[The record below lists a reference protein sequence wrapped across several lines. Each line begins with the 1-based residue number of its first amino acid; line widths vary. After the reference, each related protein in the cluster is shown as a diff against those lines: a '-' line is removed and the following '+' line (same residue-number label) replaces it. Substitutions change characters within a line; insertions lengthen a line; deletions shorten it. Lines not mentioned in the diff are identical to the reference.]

1 MCRGHMS
8 ANRDKERMAVELTVI
23 TGMSGAGKSQAMG
36 VFEDAGWYVVDN
48 LPPRLLTDLA
58 RLFVTEGHVARAAVV
73 CDIRGGAFFADLGEQ
88 LQITATQLGVTP
100 RILFLEA
107 RDEILLNRYRE
118 TRRRHPLAGAGTVHE
133 GIRQERAILGDIREV
148 AEVVIDTS
156 DLTIWDLRRTI
167 VESMIDPEARQRMQV
182 LFVSFGFKHG
192 APSDADLIFDVR
204 FITNP
209 HYIPEFAPLT
219 GLDAGV
225 ADFVFSAPEAKGFLP
240 RVESL
245 LDFLLPAYLAE
256 GKSHLVIGIGCTG
269 GRHRS
274 VAISERL
281 AQRYRGRPQFE
292 VGVSHRDIGRSTL
305 LAPED
310 ADLSQGA
317 D

>member
-1 MCRGHMS
+1 MCRGHAL
-8 ANRDKERMAVELTVI
+8 ANRDRERMAVELTVI

-58 RLFVTEGHVARAAVV
+58 RLFVTEGHVGRAAVV

-88 LQITATQLGVTP
+88 LQITATQLGITP

-107 RDEILLNRYRE
+107 RDEVLLNRYRE

-192 APSDADLIFDVR
+192 APNDADLIFDVR
-204 FITNP
+204 FIANP

-245 LDFLLPAYLAE
+245 LDFLLPAYVAE

-292 VGVSHRDIGRSTL
+292 VAVSHRDIGRSTL
-305 LAPED
+305 LAPQD